1 MLAVPSAWQIQ
12 VLLFRIF
19 FFLKIFVSCL
29 VESVDSEPLH
39 REGHAKGP
47 FAKGTVFPLSMSI
60 LLMTREMKLSS

>member
-1 MLAVPSAWQIQ
+1 MANSSFAFQN
-12 VLLFRIF
+12 F
-19 FFLKIFVSCL
+19 FFLKTFVSCL

-47 FAKGTVFPLSMSI
+47 FAKETVFPLSMSI

>member
-1 MLAVPSAWQIQ
+1 MYECES
-12 VLLFRIF
+12 
-19 FFLKIFVSCL
+19 LKIFVSCL